1 MPGRPVVAF
10 VLALAAGSAVAAG
23 DAPARYT
30 LRYDAAAETMAVRLC
45 LPQAEPTVRFV
56 ADRAAARFVDA
67 LVRTEGPAPAREGAV
82 WSAND
87 WHAGE
92 CLSYRAALGRIVDTH
107 DRGLGA
113 RHGGAIVVDPDNWLL
128 RPDDA
133 DRRAPA
139 DVDVELPVGYAIS
152 APWHPLPSPDGHAR
166 FSMPPTPKDWLA
178 RIAIGKFGSKN
189 VALRGGTLRVSI
201 LDGADAPQRAMLE
214 AWLAHVSR
222 ATLSAYGK
230 LPLADV
236 QVLIVPDRDTNNE
249 AVGFG
254 QSSRGQGH
262 ALTLFVD
269 PGKSPAAF
277 DRDWVAVHEL
287 SHLFHPY
294 LDDDGSWL
302 AEGLATYY
310 QNVLRARAGL
320 LTPAEA
326 WEQIDAGFARGRAST
341 RQHDDV
347 PLGASGERPNFLR
360 IYWSGTAYWLE
371 VDADLRRT
379 SGNRLDVDEALH
391 RFDDCCL
398 PSYRT
403 WEPAEFVAK
412 LDALMGTDVFRK
424 HFDLYATRRDFPDLK
439 PIYARLGLV
448 RGSDDTLTFDDA
460 APDAGVRVAIMAPPS
475 LPPSAR

>member
-1 MPGRPVVAF
+1 MPGRPIALF
-10 VLALAAGSAVAAG
+10 VLAFAAGSAVAAD

-30 LRYDAAAETMAVRLC
+30 LRYDAAAETMAVRVC
-45 LPQAEPTVRFV
+45 LPDARDEVRFA
-56 ADRAAARFVDA
+56 ADRAAARFVDDIA
-67 LVRTEGPAPAREGAV
+67 RTDGPAPRRERDV
-82 WSAND
+82 WSARG

-92 CLSYRAALGRIVDTH
+92 CLSYRAALGRIVDAG
-107 DRGLGA
+107 DRSLGA

-128 RPDDA
+128 RTDDA

-139 DVDVELPVGYAIS
+139 EVEVELPAGYAIS
-152 APWHPLPSPDGHAR
+152 APWHPLPASGGTR
-166 FSMPPTPKDWLA
+166 FSLPPTPKDWLA
-178 RIAIGKFGSKN
+178 RVAIGKFGTKN
-189 VALRGGTLRVSI
+189 VPLRGGTLRLSI
-201 LDGADAPQRAMLE
+201 LDGADAAQRTMLD

-230 LPLADV
+230 LPLNDV

-269 PGKSPAAF
+269 PAKSPAAF

-294 LDDDGSWL
+294 LDDEGRWL

-326 WEQIDAGFARGRAST
+326 WEQIDYGFARGRGAT
-341 RQHDDV
+341 RPADDM
-347 PLGASGERPNFLR
+347 PLGASGERPNFMR

-371 VDADLRRT
+371 VDAELRRT
-379 SGNRLDVDEALH
+379 SRGRLDIDEALH

-398 PSYRT
+398 PSYRA
-403 WEPAEFVAK
+403 WQPSEFVAK
-412 LDALMGTDVFRK
+412 LDALMGTDVFRR
-424 HFDLYATRRDFPDLK
+424 HFRAYANRRDFPDLK
-439 PIYARLGLV
+439 PLYARLGLV
-448 RGSDDTLTFDDA
+448 RAAGDKLSFDDA
-460 APDAGVRVAIMAPPS
+460 APDANVRVAIMAPPS
-475 LPPSAR
+475 MPPSAR

>member
-1 MPGRPVVAF
+1 MPGRPIAAF
-10 VLALAAGSAVAAG
+10 VLALAAGSAVAAD
-23 DAPARYT
+23 DAPAHYT

-45 LPQAEPTVRFV
+45 LPYADDSVRFT
-56 ADRAAARFVDA
+56 ADRAAAGFIEGLA
-67 LVRTEGPAPAREGAV
+67 RTSGPAPVREHGV
-82 WSAND
+82 WAANG

-92 CLSYRAALGRIVDTH
+92 CLSYRAALGRIVDAG

-113 RHGGAIVVDPDNWLL
+113 RHGGAIVVDPDVWLL
-128 RPDDA
+128 RTDDA

-139 DVDVELPVGYAIS
+139 EVDVELPAGYAIS
-152 APWHPLPSPDGHAR
+152 APWHPAAAGNGATR

-178 RIAIGKFGSKN
+178 RVAIGRFGSKDI
-189 VALRGGTLRVSI
+189 ALRGGTLRLSI

-214 AWLAHVSR
+214 AWLSHVSR

-230 LPLADV
+230 LPLDDV
-236 QVLIVPDRDTNNE
+236 QVLIVPDRDTHNE
-249 AVGFG
+249 PVGFG

-269 PGKSPAAF
+269 PDKTPKAF

-294 LDDDGSWL
+294 LDDEGSWL

-320 LTPAEA
+320 LTQAEA
-326 WEQIDAGFARGRAST
+326 WEQIDDGFARGRGAT
-341 RQHDDV
+341 RRGNDM
-347 PLGASGERPNFLR
+347 PLGESGRRPNFMR

-371 VDADLRRT
+371 VDAELRRT
-379 SGNRLDVDEALH
+379 SGNKLDIDEALH

-398 PSYRT
+398 PSYRA
-403 WEPAEFVAK
+403 WQPAEFVAK
-412 LDALMGTDVFRK
+412 LDALMGTEVFRR
-424 HFDLYATRRDFPDLK
+424 HFDAYAKRRDFPDLK
-439 PIYARLGLV
+439 PLYARLGL
-448 RGSDDTLTFDDA
+448 RRAGDTLAFDDT
-460 APDAGVRVAIMAPPS
+460 APDAAVRVAIMSPPT
-475 LPPSAR
+475 LPPAQR

>member
-1 MPGRPVVAF
+1 MPGRPIVAF
-10 VLALAAGSAVAAG
+10 VLALAAGSAVAAD
-23 DAPARYT
+23 DAPAHYT
-30 LRYDAAAETMAVRLC
+30 LRYDAAAQTMAVRVC
-45 LPQAEPTVRFV
+45 LPQAQNAVRFT
-56 ADRAAARFVDA
+56 ADRAASRFVDDLA
-67 LVRTEGPAPAREGAV
+67 RMDGPAPQRERGT
-82 WSAND
+82 WTANG

-92 CLSYRAALGRIVDTH
+92 CLTYRAALGRIVDAG

-133 DRRAPA
+133 DRRAA
-139 DVDVELPVGYAIS
+139 AVVDVDLPPGYAIS
-152 APWHPLPSPDGHAR
+152 APWHPLGATR
-166 FSMPPTPKDWLA
+166 FSLSPTPKDWLA
-178 RIAIGKFGSKN
+178 RIAIGKFGTKDI
-189 VALRGGTLRVSI
+189 ALRGGTLRLSI
-201 LDGADAPQRAMLE
+201 LDGASDAQRAMLE

-230 LPLADV
+230 LPLDDV

-269 PGKSPAAF
+269 PDKSPGAF

-294 LDDDGSWL
+294 LDDEGSWL

-326 WEQIDAGFARGRAST
+326 WEQIDYGFARGRGAT
-341 RQHDDV
+341 RAGDV
-347 PLGASGERPNFLR
+347 PLGASGERPNFMR
-360 IYWSGTAYWLE
+360 VYWSGTAYWLE
-371 VDADLRRT
+371 VDAELRRT
-379 SGNRLDVDEALH
+379 SGNRLDIDEALH

-398 PSYRT
+398 PSYRA

-412 LDALMGTDVFRK
+412 LDALMGTDVFRR
-424 HFDLYATRRDFPDLK
+424 HFDAYANRRDFPDLK
-439 PIYARLGLV
+439 PLYARLGLV
-448 RGSDDTLTFDDA
+448 RAGDKLTFDDA

>member
-1 MPGRPVVAF
+1 MPGRPIVAF
-10 VLALAAGSAVAAG
+10 VLALAAGSAVAA
-23 DAPARYT
+23 DEAPARYT
-30 LRYDAAAETMAVRLC
+30 LRYDAATETMAVRLC
-45 LPQAEPTVRFV
+45 LPQAEDSVRFV
-56 ADRAAARFVDA
+56 ADRAAAHFVDDLA
-67 LVRTEGPAPAREGAV
+67 RTSGPAPARDRGG
-82 WSAND
+82 WSANG
-87 WHAGE
+87 WKAGE
-92 CLSYRAALGRIVDTH
+92 CLSYRAALGRIVDAG

-113 RHGGAIVVDPDNWLL
+113 RHGSAIVTDPDNWLL
-128 RPDDA
+128 RTDDA
-133 DRRAPA
+133 DRRVPA
-139 DVDVELPVGYAIS
+139 EVDVELPAGYAIS
-152 APWHPLPSPDGHAR
+152 APWHPLQSSEGATR
-166 FSMPPTPKDWLA
+166 FSLSPTPKDWLA
-178 RIAIGKFGSKN
+178 RVAIGKFGTKN

-201 LDGADAPQRAMLE
+201 LDGADATERTMLD

-269 PGKSPAAF
+269 PRKSANAF

-294 LDDDGSWL
+294 LDDEGSWL

-326 WEQIDAGFARGRAST
+326 WEQIDYGFARGRGAT
-341 RQHDDV
+341 GAHDV
-347 PLGASGERPNFLR
+347 PLGASGERPNFMR

-371 VDADLRRT
+371 VDTELRRT
-379 SGNRLDVDEALH
+379 SGNKLDIDEALR

-398 PSYRT
+398 PSYRA

-412 LDALMGTDVFRK
+412 LDALLGTDVFRK
-424 HFDLYATRRDFPDLK
+424 HFEAYATRRDFPDLK
-439 PIYARLGLV
+439 PLYAKLGLV
-448 RGSDDTLTFDDA
+448 RGAGDTLTFDEA
-460 APDAGVRVAIMAPPS
+460 APDAAVRRAIMAP
-475 LPPSAR
+475 R

>member
-1 MPGRPVVAF
+1 VRE
-10 VLALAAGSAVAAG
+10 AG
-23 DAPARYT
+23 
-30 LRYDAAAETMAVRLC
+30 
-45 LPQAEPTVRFV
+45 
-56 ADRAAARFVDA
+56 
-67 LVRTEGPAPAREGAV
+67 V
-82 WSAND
+82 WSANG

-92 CLSYRAALGRIVDTH
+92 CLSYVAALGRIVDAG

-113 RHGGAIVVDPDNWLL
+113 RHGGSIVVDPDNWLL
-128 RPDDA
+128 RTDDA

-139 DVDVELPVGYAIS
+139 DVDVELPAGYAIS
-152 APWHPLPSPDGHAR
+152 APWHPLPAPNGGAR
-166 FSMPPTPKDWLA
+166 FSIPPTPKDWLA
-178 RIAIGKFGSKN
+178 RIAIGRFTSKDI
-189 VALRGGTLRVSI
+189 ALRGGTLRVSI

-230 LPLADV
+230 LPLEDV
-236 QVLIVPDRDTNNE
+236 QVLIVPDRDTNHE

-269 PGKSPAAF
+269 PGKSAAAF

-294 LDDDGSWL
+294 LDDEGSWL

-326 WEQIDAGFARGRAST
+326 WEQIDYGFARGRGAT
-341 RQHDDV
+341 RTGDV
-347 PLGASGERPNFLR
+347 PLGASGERPNFMR
-360 IYWSGTAYWLE
+360 IYWSGTAYWFE
-371 VDADLRRT
+371 VDAELRRT
-379 SGNRLDVDEALH
+379 SGNRLDIDEALH

-398 PSYRT
+398 PSYRA

-412 LDALMGTDVFRK
+412 LDALMGTEVFRK
-424 HFDLYATRRDFPDLK
+424 HFEAYATRRDFPDLK
-439 PIYARLGLV
+439 PLYAHLGLV
-448 RGSDDTLTFDDA
+448 RTGGDALGFDDA
-460 APDAGVRVAIMAPPS
+460 APDASVRVAIMAPPT
-475 LPPSAR
+475 LPPAAR

>member
-1 MPGRPVVAF
+1 
-10 VLALAAGSAVAAG
+10 
-23 DAPARYT
+23 
-30 LRYDAAAETMAVRLC
+30 MAVRVC
-45 LPQAEPTVRFV
+45 LPQALNAVRFT
-56 ADRAAARFVDA
+56 ADREASRFVDDLA
-67 LVRTEGPAPAREGAV
+67 RMDGPAPQRERGT
-82 WSAND
+82 WTANG

-92 CLSYRAALGRIVDTH
+92 CLTYRAALGRIVDAG

-113 RHGGAIVVDPDNWLL
+113 RHGSAIVVDPDNWLL

-133 DRRAPA
+133 DRRAA
-139 DVDVELPVGYAIS
+139 AVVDVDLPPGYAIS
-152 APWHPLPSPDGHAR
+152 APWHPLGATR
-166 FSMPPTPKDWLA
+166 FSLSPTPKDWLA
-178 RIAIGKFGSKN
+178 RIAIGKFCTKDI
-189 VALRGGTLRVSI
+189 ALRGGTLRLSI
-201 LDGADAPQRAMLE
+201 LDGASDAQRAMLE

-230 LPLADV
+230 LPLDDV

-269 PGKSPAAF
+269 PDKSPGAF

-294 LDDDGSWL
+294 LDDEGSWL

-326 WEQIDAGFARGRAST
+326 WEQIDYGFARGRGAT
-341 RQHDDV
+341 RAGDV
-347 PLGASGERPNFLR
+347 PLGASGERPNFMR
-360 IYWSGTAYWLE
+360 VYWSGTAYWLE
-371 VDADLRRT
+371 VDAELRRT
-379 SGNRLDVDEALH
+379 SGNRLDIDEALH

-398 PSYRT
+398 PSYRA

-412 LDALMGTDVFRK
+412 LDALMGTDVFRR
-424 HFDLYATRRDFPDLK
+424 HFDAYANRRDFPDLK
-439 PIYARLGLV
+439 PLYARLGLV
-448 RGSDDTLTFDDA
+448 RAGDKLTFDDA

>member
-1 MPGRPVVAF
+1 MPGRPIVAF
-10 VLALAAGSAVAAG
+10 VLALAAGSAVAA
-23 DAPARYT
+23 DEAPARYT
-30 LRYDAAAETMAVRLC
+30 LRYDAATETMAVRVC
-45 LPQAEPTVRFV
+45 LPHAEDPVRFV
-56 ADRAAARFVDA
+56 ADRAAARFIDDLA
-67 LVRTEGPAPAREGAV
+67 RTNGPAPAPDRGG
-82 WSAND
+82 WSANG
-87 WHAGE
+87 WKAGE
-92 CLSYRAALGRIVDTH
+92 CLSYRAGLGRIVDAG

-128 RPDDA
+128 RTDDA
-133 DRRAPA
+133 DRRVPA
-139 DVDVELPVGYAIS
+139 EVDVELPKGYAIS
-152 APWHPLPSPDGHAR
+152 APWHPLAASGDALR
-166 FSMPPTPKDWLA
+166 FSLPPTPKDWLA
-178 RIAIGKFGSKN
+178 RIAIGKFGTKD
-189 VALRGGTLRVSI
+189 VALPGGTLRVSI
-201 LDGADAPQRAMLE
+201 LDGADATQRAMLE

-269 PGKSPAAF
+269 PDKSAGAF

-294 LDDDGSWL
+294 LDDEGSWL

-326 WEQIDAGFARGRAST
+326 WEQIDYGFARGRGAT
-341 RQHDDV
+341 GVHDI
-347 PLGASGERPNFLR
+347 PLGASGERPNFMR

-371 VDADLRRT
+371 VDAELRRT
-379 SGNRLDVDEALH
+379 SGNKLDVDEALR

-398 PSYRT
+398 PSYRA

-412 LDALMGTDVFRK
+412 LDALLGTDVFRK
-424 HFDLYATRRDFPDLK
+424 HFDAYAERRDFPDLK
-439 PIYARLGLV
+439 PLYARLGLV
-448 RGSDDTLTFDDA
+448 RAGDSIRLDDT
-460 APDAGVRVAIMAPPS
+460 APDAAVRRAIMAPAPI
-475 LPPSAR
+475 PHP

>member
-1 MPGRPVVAF
+1 MPGRPIALF
-10 VLALAAGSAVAAG
+10 VLALAAGSAVAAD
-23 DAPARYT
+23 DAPAHYT
-30 LRYDAAAETMAVRLC
+30 LRYDAAAQAMAVRLC
-45 LPQAEPTVRFV
+45 LPHAENVVRFT
-56 ADRAAARFVDA
+56 ADRAASRFIDDLAR
-67 LVRTEGPAPAREGAV
+67 TSGPAPARERGV
-82 WSAND
+82 WTANG

-92 CLSYRAALGRIVDTH
+92 CLSYRAALGRIVDTG

-128 RPDDA
+128 RLEDA

-139 DVDVELPVGYAIS
+139 EVDVELPPGYAIS
-152 APWHPLPSPDGHAR
+152 APWHPLGATR
-166 FSMPPTPKDWLA
+166 FSLPPTPKDWLA
-178 RIAIGKFGSKN
+178 RVAIGKFGSEN
-189 VALRGGTLRVSI
+189 IALRGGTLRLSI
-201 LDGADAPQRAMLE
+201 LDGASDAQRAMLQ

-230 LPLADV
+230 LPLEDV
-236 QVLIVPDRDTNNE
+236 QVLIVPDRDTNDE

-262 ALTLFVD
+262 ALTLFID
-269 PGKSPAAF
+269 PDKSPGAF

-294 LDDDGSWL
+294 LDDEGSWL

-326 WEQIDAGFARGRAST
+326 WEQIDYGFARGRGAT
-341 RQHDDV
+341 RAGDV
-347 PLGASGERPNFLR
+347 PLGASGERPNFMR
-360 IYWSGTAYWLE
+360 VYWSGTAYWLE
-371 VDADLRRT
+371 VDAELRRA
-379 SGNRLDVDEALH
+379 SGNRLDIDEALH

-398 PSYRT
+398 PSYRA

-424 HFDLYATRRDFPDLK
+424 HFDAYANRRDFPDLK
-439 PIYARLGLV
+439 PLYARLGLV
-448 RGSDDTLTFDDA
+448 RAGDALRFDDA
-460 APDAGVRVAIMAPPS
+460 APDAGVRVAIMAPPT
-475 LPPSAR
+475 LPPAAR

>member
-1 MPGRPVVAF
+1 MPGRPIALF
-10 VLALAAGSAVAAG
+10 VLALAAGSAVAAD
-23 DAPARYT
+23 DAPAHYT
-30 LRYDAAAETMAVRLC
+30 LRYDAAAQAMAVRVC
-45 LPQAEPTVRFV
+45 LPHAENAVRFT
-56 ADRAAARFVDA
+56 ADRAASRFIDDLAR
-67 LVRTEGPAPAREGAV
+67 TSGPATARERGV
-82 WSAND
+82 WTANG

-92 CLSYRAALGRIVDTH
+92 CLSYRAALGRIVDTG

-128 RPDDA
+128 RLDDA

-139 DVDVELPVGYAIS
+139 EVDVELPPGYAIS
-152 APWHPLPSPDGHAR
+152 APWHPLGATR
-166 FSMPPTPKDWLA
+166 FSLPPTPKDWLA
-178 RIAIGKFGSKN
+178 RVAIGKFGSEN
-189 VALRGGTLRVSI
+189 IALRGGTLRLSI
-201 LDGADAPQRAMLE
+201 LDGASAAQRAMLQ

-230 LPLADV
+230 LPLEDV
-236 QVLIVPDRDTNNE
+236 QVLIVPDRDTNDE

-262 ALTLFVD
+262 ALTLFID
-269 PGKSPAAF
+269 PDKSPAAF

-294 LDDDGSWL
+294 LDDEGSWL

-326 WEQIDAGFARGRAST
+326 WEQIDYGFARGRGAT
-341 RQHDDV
+341 RAGDV
-347 PLGASGERPNFLR
+347 PLGASGERPNFMR
-360 IYWSGTAYWLE
+360 VYWSGTAYWLE
-371 VDADLRRT
+371 VDAELRRA
-379 SGNRLDVDEALH
+379 SGNRLDIDEALH

-398 PSYRT
+398 PSYRA

-424 HFDLYATRRDFPDLK
+424 HFDAYANRRDFPDLK
-439 PIYARLGLV
+439 PLYARLGLV
-448 RGSDDTLTFDDA
+448 RAGRQLTFDDA
-460 APDAGVRVAIMAPPS
+460 APDAGVRVAIMAPPTH
-475 LPPSAR
+475 PPSAR

>member
-1 MPGRPVVAF
+1 MPGHPIAAF
-10 VLALAAGSAVAAG
+10 VLALAAGSAVAAD

-45 LPQAEPTVRFV
+45 LPHAEDTVRFT

-67 LVRTEGPAPAREGAV
+67 FARTNEPASAPARAGGV
-82 WSAND
+82 WSAKG

-92 CLSYRAALGRIVDTH
+92 CLSYRAALGRIVDAG

-113 RHGGAIVVDPDNWLL
+113 RHGGAIVVDPDVWLL
-128 RPDDA
+128 RTDDA
-133 DRRAPA
+133 DRRVPA
-139 DVDVELPVGYAIS
+139 EVDVELPPGYAIS
-152 APWHPLPSPDGHAR
+152 APWHPLPGSDGTR
-166 FSMPPTPKDWLA
+166 FSLSPTPKDWLA
-178 RIAIGKFGSKN
+178 RIAIGKFGSKDIP
-189 VALRGGTLRVSI
+189 LRGGTLRLSI
-201 LDGADAPQRAMLE
+201 LEGADASQRAMLE

-236 QVLIVPDRDTNNE
+236 QVLIVPDRDTDNE

-269 PGKSPAAF
+269 PDKSPKAF

-294 LDDDGSWL
+294 LDDEGSWL

-320 LTPAEA
+320 LTAADA
-326 WEQIDAGFARGRAST
+326 WEQIDYGFARGRGAT
-341 RQHDDV
+341 RAGNDV
-347 PLGASGERPNFLR
+347 PLGASGERPNFMR

-371 VDADLRRT
+371 VDTELRRM
-379 SGNRLDVDEALH
+379 SGNRLTIDEALH

-398 PSYRT
+398 PSYRA

-424 HFDLYATRRDFPDLK
+424 HFDAYATRRDFPDLK
-439 PIYARLGLV
+439 PLYARLGIV
-448 RGSDDTLTFDDA
+448 RAGDSLRFDDT

-475 LPPSAR
+475 MPPSAR